1 MFSVE
6 VSASPGSV
14 NVQTT
19 QGRGMNSEEIAANA
33 VAKIIS
39 ISDTADPVIK
49 AQAEAFK
56 ERMYWV
62 IVAAC
67 DQSIKSDRTTL
78 GNLFKTN
85 GHADMA
91 EILRTL

>member
-1 MFSVE
+1 MFNVAVE
-6 VSASPGSV
+6 TTVGQV

-19 QGRGMNSEEIAANA
+19 CNRGFTSEEIALNA

-39 ISDTADPVIK
+39 ISETADPVIK

-67 DQSIKSDRTTL
+67 DQAMKSDRTTL
-78 GNLFKTN
+78 YTLFKIKTV
-85 GHADMA
+85 MQ
-91 EILRTL
+91 IWLKY

>member
-1 MFSVE
+1 LFSVE
-6 VSASPGSV
+6 VSATPGSV

-19 QGRGMNSEEIAANA
+19 EGRGMNSEEIAANA

-39 ISDTADPVIK
+39 ISDTADPIIK
-49 AQAEAFK
+49 AQAEAFRD
-56 ERMYWV
+56 RMYWV

-78 GNLFKTN
+78 FNLFKTN
-85 GHADMA
+85 GHGDMA

>member
-1 MFSVE
+1 MFNVAVE
-6 VSASPGSV
+6 TSIGQVK
-14 NVQTT
+14 VQTT
-19 QGRGMNSEEIAANA
+19 SNRGFTSEEIALNA
-33 VAKIIS
+33 VDKIIS
-39 ISDTADPVIK
+39 ISETAQPEIK

-62 IVAAC
+62 IVSAC
-67 DQSIKSDRTTL
+67 DQAIKSDRTTL
-78 GNLFKTN
+78 YNLFKSN

>member
-1 MFSVE
+1 
-6 VSASPGSV
+6 
-14 NVQTT
+14 
-19 QGRGMNSEEIAANA
+19 MNSKEIAANA

-39 ISDTADPVIK
+39 ISDTADPIIK
-49 AQAEAFK
+49 AQAEAFR

-78 GNLFKTN
+78 FNLFKTN
-85 GHADMA
+85 GHGDMA

>member
-1 MFSVE
+1 MFNVAVETSV
-6 VSASPGSV
+6 GQV

-19 QGRGMNSEEIAANA
+19 CNRGFNSEEIALNA
-33 VAKIIS
+33 VDKIIS
-39 ISDTADPVIK
+39 ISETADPAIK

-67 DQSIKSDRTTL
+67 DQAIKSDRTTL
-78 GNLFKTN
+78 YNLFKSN

>member
-1 MFSVE
+1 
-6 VSASPGSV
+6 
-14 NVQTT
+14 
-19 QGRGMNSEEIAANA
+19 MNSEEIAANA

-39 ISDTADPVIK
+39 ISDTADPIIK
-49 AQAEAFK
+49 AQAEAFR

-78 GNLFKTN
+78 FNLFKTN
-85 GHADMA
+85 GHGDMA
-91 EILRTL
+91 EILRAL